1 MQNYTPMTKIT
12 SKSKPEIVIQY
23 GGRRLSET
31 GSSFISAVDWDMSSK
46 FCMPI
51 DFRLLKQKPSLNLN
65 SKVDFRLCGR
75 HLETSIWRHNF
86 TADRLIITKFSRQTQ
101 NDMLITIHR
110 LKSKPEVKFQYGGR
124 PFSETGSSFYLSR
137 GLRYVIEI
145 WYANRFLAF
154 YLLKQMLSLNL
165 NYEVDFRLYGRH
177 LEKSIWRHNSTTD
190 RPIITKFSRQMQNDM
205 PLTKIG

>member
-1 MQNYTPMTKIT
+1 LTKFGRLMQNYTPMTKIT

-145 WYANRFLAF
+145 WYANRFLP
-154 YLLKQMLSLNL
+154 S
-165 NYEVDFRLYGRH
+165 
-177 LEKSIWRHNSTTD
+177 
-190 RPIITKFSRQMQNDM
+190 
-205 PLTKIG
+205 